1 MGFGFC
7 RVWHGKQRIQTTR
20 RRCRVS
26 EASRHNRLS
35 PPLHPVRI
43 KSTPSPGSKVP
54 GAEKFA
60 RSEAEVHASR
70 IAQRYADRLAIQR
83 RAFRVARLDTGIGR
97 IVYRYFR
104 STSCGRFIKG
114 CVRCSGRRSA
124 CPSDRQEYQAR
135 PRHGRGLRSNG
146 AGRSCATRS
155 TTKKIGVINL
165 HRSIAS
171 RRESRPF
178 LQSGPHLRQRDLWLP
193 AIVNREVL
201 VGHGVGMADVTHCFH
216 GVEVSL

>member
-7 RVWHGKQRIQTTR
+7 RVCHGKQVELIGKR
-20 RRCRVS
+20 RRCCRVS
-26 EASRHNRLS
+26 EASSHNRLS
-35 PPLHPVRI
+35 TPLHTAKI
-43 KSTPSPGSKVP
+43 KSAPSPGSKVP

-104 STSCGRFIKG
+104 STSCGCFIKG

-135 PRHGRGLRSNG
+135 PRHGRGLRPNG

-155 TTKKIGVINL
+155 TVEKIGVINC
-165 HRSIAS
+165 IARARPAPNQDHFLS
-171 RRESRPF
+171 FGHTCAREIFGRR
-178 LQSGPHLRQRDLWLP
+178 Q
-193 AIVNREVL
+193 
-201 VGHGVGMADVTHCFH
+201 
-216 GVEVSL
+216 